1 MGVFDQIKNVF
12 SASKQEQANLA
23 DVASTDQ
30 QEVAGNITG
39 MAASGV
45 AGLFLGVFSGLT
57 APALLPQGDGA
68 IKVPPEIGALSLDKL
83 VGIGIRPV
91 GTEGVVRVVNIRD
104 VSGGSE
110 LSFEIKSPG
119 ADQGIEVVHVVP
131 DFKGET
137 HRYLRHF
144 LDQNGGKPKHCTL
157 EGYITQGAES
167 KPVVHATSLTFSP
180 PDQPYTLQ
188 PTSNKVSTKPWTI
201 EDVRNLSLL
210 LPTASKK

>member
-1 MGVFDQIKNVF
+1 MRVFDQIKKVF
-12 SASKQEQANLA
+12 SASKQEQANSA
-23 DVASTDQ
+23 DVAATDP
-30 QEVAGNITG
+30 QEGAGNITG

-45 AGLFLGVFSGLT
+45 AGLFLGVFGSLT

-68 IKVPPEIGALSLDKL
+68 LKVPPEIGALSLDKL

-91 GTEGVVRVVNIRD
+91 EMEGVVRVVNIRD

-137 HRYLRHF
+137 HAYLRHF
-144 LDQNGGKPKHCTL
+144 LEKHGGQPKHCTL
-157 EGYITQGAES
+157 KGYITQGAES
-167 KPVVHATSLTFSP
+167 KPVVDVTSLTFSP
-180 PDQPYTLQ
+180 EDQPHTLQ

-201 EDVRNLSLL
+201 ENVRNLSLL
-210 LPTASKK
+210 LPTGSKK